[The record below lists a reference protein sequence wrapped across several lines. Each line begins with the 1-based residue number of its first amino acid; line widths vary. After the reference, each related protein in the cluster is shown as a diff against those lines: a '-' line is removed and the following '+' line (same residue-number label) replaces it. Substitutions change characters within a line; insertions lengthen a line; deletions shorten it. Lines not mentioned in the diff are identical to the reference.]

1 MKHKKTYIRLIAL
14 FLCMVVDLTMTSCQ
28 TVRACEIEEAGN
40 EIDWTGQGFVKMKT
54 TAYICGH
61 HTAMGVPVHNGI
73 CAVSPD
79 HLGDVA
85 IIYTTDGGFLG
96 YYYCC
101 DTGGTDAIRNGYVID
116 VYRSNLTQATNYMR
130 ITHGAIYVKFV
141 SGKG

>member
-40 EIDWTGQGFVKMKT
+40 EIDWTEQGFVKMKT

-79 HLGDVA
+79 HLGDLAVL
-85 IIYTTDGGFLG
+85 YSVDGLYIGT
-96 YYYCC
+96 YEVC
-101 DTGGTDAIRNGYVID
+101 DTGGTEGLMAGQVID
-116 VYRSNLTQATNYMR
+116 VWWPDYETCKAWMAMTKGRC
-130 ITHGAIYVKFV
+130 YVQWI
-141 SGKG
+141 SGVG